1 MITSNGAKFGISMFS
16 YIDKMSEIYEF
27 FTNQDLTP
35 DQRRQYRSEM
45 LKNHPDHG
53 GSNEAFRATQTKWER
68 IAREGKS
75 GQQTSSSNESFWS
88 RTQSRADADE
98 QRRASEQR
106 AADEKRRAS
115 EQRAADEKRRAS
127 EQRAADEKRRASEH
141 QQKKTSEDNFWE
153 QARKRR
159 ESEDRQPQKKTWGEK
174 ILSL

>member
-127 EQRAADEKRRASEH
+127 EH